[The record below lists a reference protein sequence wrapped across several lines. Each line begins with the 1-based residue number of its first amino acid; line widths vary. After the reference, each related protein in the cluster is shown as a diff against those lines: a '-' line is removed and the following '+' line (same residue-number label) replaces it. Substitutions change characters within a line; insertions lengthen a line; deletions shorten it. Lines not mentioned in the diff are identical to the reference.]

1 MSTFTGL
8 NTMVRGV
15 YINQMQLNTVGHN
28 ITNADTKGY
37 SRQNVNPVATKAD
50 YTISGLAIGTGV
62 DALSITR
69 ARDVYADV
77 QFRSETA
84 KEGYYDMSA
93 KNFDKVEAIFNDTNQ
108 SGIEDSLQEFYKAW
122 LNLSV
127 NASDSASRVAVIE
140 KGKAFSDS
148 LQTAGVNLR
157 DQIKDIYDQM
167 EIHVV
172 DINQIMGDITAIN
185 KVIIAQEADGAY
197 ANDLRDQRDVLAD
210 ELAKYIN
217 INVHEN
223 EFGAY
228 NITCGGI
235 TLISGVDRLHL
246 DFAKGVNSSEYG
258 VDYGVIDYTIRIRE
272 SDANFFPESGMIR
285 AEFDAI
291 DQCRHYLEDL
301 ANMGAFMLTTF
312 NDQHKQGYDLVGN
325 LTAAKDDYGNTIY
338 DENGKTISVPDTK
351 NFYGETGV
359 EYVYNYDEVNKYTYI
374 TIRES
379 SGVYRKNDRGE
390 ILKLTGVKILG
401 SLATNADF
409 EETGGYRYVAAASA
423 YDNKEN
429 YTTIMTE
436 EGMQEHLI
444 DWAGRTADGTNAV
457 YMSELFNMSYDNIV
471 SAGRSNVYAVTK
483 YAQTQDTVTAIG
495 GLGLNAYY
503 KSEMTKL
510 SVAAQAMDTNISE
523 QALIMDQIQN
533 WRDATNGVDWNEE
546 LADMIKYQKGFGACS
561 RCLSAMDECLDRL
574 VNNTGTVG
582 R

>member
-37 SRQNVNPVATKAD
+37 SKQTVNPVATKAD
-50 YTISGLAIGTGV
+50 YTTSGLAIGTGV
-62 DALSITR
+62 DAASITR
-69 ARDVYADV
+69 ARDIYADV
-77 QFRSETA
+77 QFRTETS
-84 KEGYYDMSA
+84 KEGYYDMCA
-93 KNFDKVEAIFNDTNQ
+93 KNFDKVEAVFNDTNQ

-122 LNLSV
+122 LNLST

-148 LQTAGVNLR
+148 LTNAGVQLR
-157 DQIKDIYDQM
+157 DQIKDMYDQM
-167 EIHVV
+167 EIHVTE
-172 DINQIMGDITAIN
+172 INQIMEDITSIN
-185 KVIIAQEADGAY
+185 GLIIAQEADGAY
-197 ANDLRDQRDVLAD
+197 ANDLRDQRDLLAD
-210 ELAKYIN
+210 NLSKYIN
-217 INVHEN
+217 INVHEDD
-223 EFGAY
+223 FGAY

-235 TLISGVDRLHL
+235 TLVSSVDRLHL
-246 DFAKGVNSSEYG
+246 EFTKGVNSSQYG
-258 VDYGVIDYTIRIRE
+258 VDYGVIDYTINIAE
-272 SDANFFPESGMIR
+272 SKANFKPESGSIR

-291 DQCRHYLEDL
+291 DQCRHYVEDL
-301 ANMGAFMLTTF
+301 ANMAAFMLTTF
-312 NDQHKQGYDLVGN
+312 NDQHKQGYDLTGN
-325 LTAAKDDYGNTIY
+325 LTAAKDDSGNTIY
-338 DENGKTISVPDTK
+338 DDDGKTISVPDTR

-359 EYVYNYDEVNKYTYI
+359 QYVYNYDEVNKYTYV

-379 SGVYRKNDRGE
+379 SGIYRKDEYGD

-401 SLATNADF
+401 ALATNADF

-423 YDNKEN
+423 YDNNED

-436 EGMQEHLI
+436 EDMQEHLI

-471 SAGRSNVYAVTK
+471 SAGRSNVYAVTR
-483 YAQTQDTVTAIG
+483 YTETQNTVTAIG
-495 GLGLNAYY
+495 ALSLNAYY

-510 SVAAQAMDTNISE
+510 SVAAQAMDTSVSE

-533 WRDATNGVDWNEE
+533 WRDATSGVDWNEE
-546 LADMIKYQKGFGACS
+546 LADMIKFQKGFGACS
-561 RCLSAMDECLDRL
+561 RCLSTMDECLDRL

>member
-8 NTMVRGV
+8 NTMVRGI
-15 YINQMQLNTVGHN
+15 YINQLQLNTVGHN

-37 SRQNVNPVATKAD
+37 SRQSVNPVATKAD
-50 YTISGLAIGTGV
+50 YSVAGLAVGTGV

-77 QFRSETA
+77 QFRTETA
-84 KEGYYDMSA
+84 KEGYYDMCA
-93 KNFDKVEAIFNDTNQ
+93 KNFDKIEAVFNDTNQ
-108 SGIEDSLQEFYKAW
+108 SGVENSLQEFYKAW

-148 LQTAGVNLR
+148 LTTAGVQLR
-157 DQIKDIYDQM
+157 DQIKDMYDQM

-172 DINQIMGDITAIN
+172 AMNHIMDEITSINRL
-185 KVIIAQEADGAY
+185 IIAQESDGAY
-197 ANDLRDQRDVLAD
+197 ANDLRDERDRLAD
-210 ELAKYIN
+210 ELSKYIN
-217 INVHEN
+217 IAVHED
-223 EFGAY
+223 EFGGY
-228 NITCGGI
+228 DINCGGI

-246 DFAKGVNSSEYG
+246 EFAKGVNSSEYG

-291 DQCRHYLEDL
+291 DECRHYVEDM

-325 LTAAKDDYGNTIY
+325 LTAAKDDHGNIIY
-338 DENGKTISVPDTK
+338 DDEGKTISIPDTK
-351 NFYGETGV
+351 NFFGETGV

-379 SGVYRKNDRGE
+379 SGVYRKDDKGE
-390 ILKLTGVKILG
+390 ILKLSGVKILG
-401 SLATNADF
+401 ALATNADF

-423 YDNKEN
+423 YDNNEN

-436 EGMQEHLI
+436 EDMQEHLI
-444 DWAGRTADGTNAV
+444 DWGGRTADGTNAV
-457 YMSELFNMSYDNIV
+457 YISELFNMSYDNIV
-471 SAGRSNVYAVTK
+471 SAGRSNIYATTK
-483 YAQTQDTVTAIG
+483 YAQTQNTVTAIG
-495 GLGLNAYY
+495 GLSLNAYY
-503 KSEMTKL
+503 KSEMTRL
-510 SVAAQAMDTNISE
+510 SVDAEAMDTNVSE
-523 QALIMDQIQN
+523 QALIMDQINN
-533 WRDATNGVDWNEE
+533 WKDATSGVDWNEE
-546 LADMIKYQKGFGACS
+546 LADMLKFQKGFGACS
-561 RCLSAMDECLDRL
+561 RCLSAIDELLDRL
-574 VNNTGTVG
+574 VNNTGVVG